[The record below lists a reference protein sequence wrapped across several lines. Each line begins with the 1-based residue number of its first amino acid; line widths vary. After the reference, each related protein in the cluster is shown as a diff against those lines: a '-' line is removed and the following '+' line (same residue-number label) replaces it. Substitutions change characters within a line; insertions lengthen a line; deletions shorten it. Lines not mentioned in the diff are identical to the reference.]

1 MIAILTQN
9 KALVNIDNF
18 ETISVEDY
26 EDNQKVI
33 IVDSK
38 YILGK
43 YSLSEALEIITWI
56 ATSIGTHKEGNLII
70 NMPWYTPIQ
79 ESDNEETT

>member
-26 EDNQKVI
+26 DNDVKAIVI
-33 IVDSK
+33 DNK
-38 YILGK
+38 YILGT
-43 YSLSEALEIITWI
+43 YSLSQAMEIMTWI
-56 ATSIGTHKEGNLII
+56 ANSIGMHQEGNLII
-70 NMPWYTPIQ
+70 SMPQQ
-79 ESDNEETT
+79 EMNNAETT